1 MKRRELLQYS
11 GAGLM
16 AALGTGLLAN
26 TSQAQSGGVDLQFL
40 GHSCFLFTG
49 GGQRI
54 LVNPFR
60 SAGCTAGLPTPRVNA
75 NLVMISSQIL
85 DEGAI
90 DVLPGNPKLLYEA
103 GAYEI
108 GGLRVQGITMDH
120 DRNGGRRF
128 GTNVAWRW
136 NQGGITVLHLGGAAS
151 PVSIEQKILIGSP
164 DVVCIPIG
172 GGAKTYTPAEAQAAL
187 KIINPKV
194 VIPMQYR
201 TGAAAKDQCDLG
213 GLDEFLKLMA
223 GTPVRRGGSSFGLS
237 KGDLPKDGMVIQ
249 VMGG

>member
-16 AALGTGLLAN
+16 AALGAGLVVK
-26 TSQAQSGGVDLQFL
+26 QAQAQAGGVDLQFL

-60 SAGCTAGLPTPRVNA
+60 SAGCTAGLPAPKVTA

-85 DEGAI
+85 DEGAV
-90 DVLPGNPKLLYEA
+90 DLLPGNPKLLYEA
-103 GAYEI
+103 GTYEI
-108 GGLRVQGITMDH
+108 GSLRVQGITMDH

-136 NQGGITVLHLGGAAS
+136 NQGGITILHLGGAAS
-151 PVSIEQKILIGSP
+151 PVSIEQKILMGSP
-164 DVVCIPIG
+164 DVVCVPIG
-172 GGAKTYTPAEAQAAL
+172 GTAKSYTPEEAVAAL

-194 VIPMQYR
+194 VIPTQYR
-201 TGAAAKDQCDLG
+201 TAAAAKDKCELG
-213 GLDEFLKLMA
+213 GVDEFLKLMA
-223 GTPVRRGGSSFGLS
+223 GTPVRRGGSSLGLS

-249 VMGG
+249 VMSA